1 LRSCSADLTYQPADM
16 DFFNELMIKVIEET
30 SDGFLILNPKKEI
43 IFFNEVFLRMMG
55 LRSID
60 IFSQEKDL
68 LRTKQVENGKESKL
82 TIEVPD
88 QKGVSHT
95 FLLES
100 YPVENVLG
108 RYFLLRVNPYQLI
121 PEEKFSSKEKH
132 ELIFNNLG
140 DPLYTADFT
149 GKILSCNP
157 AFLNLLHLSG
167 GNENSDDIV
176 SFYVNQEE
184 LEDKIIRLLE
194 AKSIYNLETHLFT
207 ADKEIRRVLD
217 SSWLIEN
224 ENGVATGYCTHLR
237 DVSYVHNLEQRLHIS
252 ERNYLM
258 LLGSILSAMT
268 IVDPLGNILNWNYAA
283 EKFYGYKWEEVVGI
297 NFDDITRPEK
307 KHRSIESIIKLIDE
321 NNGRYIE
328 TDVPRQCKDTTIRFT
343 FASYSALTDSGGEV
357 IAYSIMERD
366 LTERIRLERKL
377 ADSFDQLKQTQS
389 AAILGFA
396 RLTEYREKN
405 TGKHLERIREYT
417 RVVATALAELPQYR
431 NYISDEYIEDLCL
444 SSILHD
450 VGKVGIEDS
459 ILAKPGKLD
468 PSEFNRIKDHTK
480 FGGDAL
486 SEESFLTI
494 GKEIAYYHHEHWDGR
509 GYPKGLKSKA
519 IPLSARIVALADVYD
534 ALTSDRSYKHALPH
548 EEAVEIIKSE
558 RGSHFDPDIVDVFI
572 ENQEVFKRINRF
584 IAFQENPESIGNLL
598 NKQKMSAKK

>member
-1 LRSCSADLTYQPADM
+1 M

-30 SDGFLILNPKKEI
+30 TDGFLILNPKKEI

-60 IFSQEKDL
+60 IFSQEKEL
-68 LRTKQVENGKESKL
+68 LRTIQIEDGKENKL
-82 TIEVPD
+82 TIKVAD

-108 RYFLLRVNPYQLI
+108 RYFLLRVNPYQLT
-121 PEEKFSSKEKH
+121 PEEKFTSREKY
-132 ELIFNNLG
+132 ELLFNNIG
-140 DPLYTADFT
+140 DPLYTADFK

-157 AFLNLLHLSG
+157 AFLKLLHLTEG
-167 GNENSDDIV
+167 IENTEDIA
-176 SFYVNQEE
+176 SSYVNQDE
-184 LEDKIIRLLE
+184 LEDKVIRLLQ

-207 ADKEIRRVLD
+207 ADKEVKRVLD

-224 ENGVATGYCTHLR
+224 EDGVATGYCTHLR

-258 LLGSILSAMT
+258 LLGSILSAMI
-268 IVDPLGNILNWNYAA
+268 IVDPLGKILNWNYAA
-283 EKFYGYKWEEVVGI
+283 EKLYGYTWEEVVGR
-297 NFDDITRPEK
+297 NFDDIIRPDK
-307 KHRSIESIIKLIDE
+307 KHRSIEAIIKLVDE
-321 NNGRYIE
+321 NNGRYME
-328 TDVPRQCKDTTIRFT
+328 TDIPRQCKDTTIRFT
-343 FASYSALTDSGGEV
+343 FASYSALTNSEGET
-357 IAYSIMERD
+357 IAYSIMEKD
-366 LTERIRLERKL
+366 LTERVKLERKL
-377 ADSFDQLKQTQS
+377 AESFDQLKQTQS

-396 RLTEYREKN
+396 RLTEYRDKN

-459 ILAKPGKLD
+459 ILKKPGKLD
-468 PSEFNRIKDHTK
+468 PNEFKRIKDHTK

-486 SEESFLTI
+486 SEADSHITKESFLTI
-494 GKEIAYYHHEHWDGR
+494 GKEIAYYHHEYWDGN
-509 GYPKGLKSKA
+509 GYPKGLKGKT

-534 ALTSDRSYKHALPH
+534 ALTSDRSYKHAMTH

-558 RGSHFDPDIVDVFI
+558 SGTHFDPDIVNVFL
-572 ENQEVFKRINRF
+572 ENQEVFKRINKF
-584 IAFQENPESIGNLL
+584 ILLQENPESISDLL
-598 NKQKMSAKK
+598 NP

>member
-1 LRSCSADLTYQPADM
+1 M

-30 SDGFLILNPKKEI
+30 TDGFLILNPKKEI

-60 IFSQEKDL
+60 IFSQEKEL
-68 LRTKQVENGKESKL
+68 LRTIQIEDGKENKL
-82 TIEVPD
+82 TIEVAD

-108 RYFLLRVNPYQLI
+108 RYFLLRVNPYQLT
-121 PEEKFSSKEKH
+121 PEEKFTSREKY
-132 ELIFNNLG
+132 ELLFNNIG
-140 DPLYTADFT
+140 DPLYTADFK

-157 AFLNLLHLSG
+157 AFLKLLHLTEG
-167 GNENSDDIV
+167 IENTEDIA
-176 SFYVNQEE
+176 SSYVNQDE
-184 LEDKIIRLLE
+184 LEDKVIRLLQ

-207 ADKEIRRVLD
+207 ADKEVKRVLD

-224 ENGVATGYCTHLR
+224 EDGVATGYCTHLR

-258 LLGSILSAMT
+258 LLGSILSAMI
-268 IVDPLGNILNWNYAA
+268 IVDPLGKILNWNYAA
-283 EKFYGYKWEEVVGI
+283 EKLYGYTWEEVVGR
-297 NFDDITRPEK
+297 NFDDIIRPDK
-307 KHRSIESIIKLIDE
+307 KHRSIEAIIKLVDE
-321 NNGRYIE
+321 NNGRYME
-328 TDVPRQCKDTTIRFT
+328 TDIPRQCKDTTIRFT
-343 FASYSALTDSGGEV
+343 FASYSALTNSEGET
-357 IAYSIMERD
+357 IAYSIMEKD
-366 LTERIRLERKL
+366 LTERVKLERKL
-377 ADSFDQLKQTQS
+377 AESFDQLKQTQS

-396 RLTEYREKN
+396 RLTEYRDKN

-459 ILAKPGKLD
+459 ILKKPGKLD
-468 PSEFNRIKDHTK
+468 PNEFKRIKDHTK

-486 SEESFLTI
+486 SEADSHITKESFLTI
-494 GKEIAYYHHEHWDGR
+494 GKEIAYYHHEYWDGN
-509 GYPKGLKSKA
+509 GYPKGLKGKT

-534 ALTSDRSYKHALPH
+534 ALTSDRSYKHAMTH

-558 RGSHFDPDIVDVFI
+558 SGTHFDPDIVNVFL
-572 ENQEVFKRINRF
+572 ENQEVFKRINKF
-584 IAFQENPESIGNLL
+584 ILLQENPESISDLL
-598 NKQKMSAKK
+598 NP

>member
-1 LRSCSADLTYQPADM
+1 M

-60 IFSQEKDL
+60 IFSQEKEL
-68 LRTKQVENGKESKL
+68 LRTIQIEDGKENKL

-108 RYFLLRVNPYQLI
+108 RYFLLRVNPYQLT
-121 PEEKFSSKEKH
+121 PEEKFTSREKY
-132 ELIFNNLG
+132 ELLFNNIG
-140 DPLYTADFT
+140 DPLYTADFK

-157 AFLNLLHLSG
+157 AFLKLLHLTEG
-167 GNENSDDIV
+167 IENTEDIA
-176 SFYVNQEE
+176 SSYVNQDE
-184 LEDKIIRLLE
+184 LEDKVIRLLQ

-207 ADKEIRRVLD
+207 ADKEVKRVLD

-224 ENGVATGYCTHLR
+224 EDGVATGYCTHLR

-258 LLGSILSAMT
+258 LLGSILSAMI
-268 IVDPLGNILNWNYAA
+268 IVGPLGNILNWNYAA
-283 EKFYGYKWEEVVGI
+283 EKLYGYTWEEVVGR
-297 NFDDITRPEK
+297 NFDDIIRPDK
-307 KHRSIESIIKLIDE
+307 KHRSIEAIIKLVDE
-321 NNGRYIE
+321 NNGRYME
-328 TDVPRQCKDTTIRFT
+328 TDIPRQCKDTTIRFT
-343 FASYSALTDSGGEV
+343 FASYSALTNSEGET
-357 IAYSIMERD
+357 IAYSIMEKD
-366 LTERIRLERKL
+366 LTERVKLERKL
-377 ADSFDQLKQTQS
+377 AESFDQLKQTQS

-396 RLTEYREKN
+396 RLTEYRDKN

-459 ILAKPGKLD
+459 ILTKPGKLD
-468 PSEFNRIKDHTK
+468 PNEFKRIKDHTK

-486 SEESFLTI
+486 SEADSHITKESFLTI
-494 GKEIAYYHHEHWDGR
+494 GKEIAYYHHEYWDGN
-509 GYPKGLKSKA
+509 GYPKGLKGKT

-534 ALTSDRSYKHALPH
+534 ALTSDRSYKHAMTH

-558 RGSHFDPDIVDVFI
+558 SGTHFDPDIVNVFL
-572 ENQEVFKRINRF
+572 ENQEVFKRINKF
-584 IAFQENPESIGNLL
+584 ILLQENPESISDLL
-598 NKQKMSAKK
+598 NP

>member
-1 LRSCSADLTYQPADM
+1 M

-60 IFSQEKDL
+60 IFSHEKDL
-68 LRTKQVENGKESKL
+68 LRTIQIEDGKESKQ
-82 TIEVPD
+82 TIEMPD

-100 YPVENVLG
+100 FPVENVLG

-121 PEEKFSSKEKH
+121 PEEKFSSKEKY
-132 ELIFNNLG
+132 ELLFNSIG
-140 DPLYTADFT
+140 DPLYTADFK
-149 GKILSCNP
+149 GKILSCNL
-157 AFLNLLHLSG
+157 AFLKFLHLTEGS
-167 GNENSDDIV
+167 ENTADIA
-176 SFYVNQEE
+176 SFYVDQDE
-184 LEDKIIRLLE
+184 LEDKIIRLLN
-194 AKSIYNLETHLFT
+194 AKSIYNLETHLFIG
-207 ADKEIRRVLD
+207 DKEVKRVLD
-217 SSWLIEN
+217 SSWLIEH
-224 ENGVATGYCTHLR
+224 EDGVATGYCTHLR
-237 DVSYVHNLEQRLHIS
+237 DISYIHNLEQRLHIS

-258 LLGSILSAMT
+258 LLGSILSAMI

-283 EKFYGYKWEEVVGI
+283 EKFYGYKWEEVVGRD
-297 NFDDITRPEK
+297 FDDIACPDK
-307 KHRSIESIIKLIDE
+307 KHRSIESIIKLVDE
-321 NNGRYIE
+321 NNGRYME

-343 FASYSALTDSGGEV
+343 FASYSALTNSEGET
-357 IAYSIMERD
+357 IAYSIMEKD
-366 LTERIRLERKL
+366 LTERIKLERKL
-377 ADSFDQLKQTQS
+377 AESFDQLKQTQA

-396 RLTEYREKN
+396 RLTEYRDKN

-417 RVVATALAELPQYR
+417 RVMATALAELPKYR

-459 ILAKPGKLD
+459 ILTKPGKLD
-468 PSEFNRIKDHTK
+468 PNEFNRIKDHTK

-486 SEESFLTI
+486 SEADRHITKESFLTI
-494 GKEIAYYHHEHWDGR
+494 GKEIAYYHHEHWDGN
-509 GYPKGLKSKA
+509 GYPKGLKGKA

-534 ALTSDRSYKHALPH
+534 ALTSDRSYKQALPH

-558 RGSHFDPDIVDVFI
+558 RGTHFDPDIIDVFLK
-572 ENQEVFKRINRF
+572 NQEVFSRINRF
-584 IAFQENPESIGNLL
+584 IAFQENPESIGDLL
-598 NKQKMSAKK
+598 NR

>member
-1 LRSCSADLTYQPADM
+1 M
-16 DFFNELMIKVIEET
+16 EFFNEIMIKVIEET

-60 IFSQEKDL
+60 IFSQEKNL
-68 LRTKQVENGKESKL
+68 LHTRQIEDGKESKL
-82 TIEVPD
+82 TIEMPD
-88 QKGVSHT
+88 RKGVSHT

-100 YPVENVLG
+100 FPVESTLG
-108 RYFLLRVNPYQLI
+108 RYYLLRVNPHQLI
-121 PEEKFSSKEKH
+121 PEEKFSSKEKY
-132 ELIFNNLG
+132 ELLFNNLG
-140 DPLYTADFT
+140 DPLYTADLK
-149 GKILSCNP
+149 GKILTCNL
-157 AFLNLLHLSG
+157 AFLKLLHLAGSI
-167 GNENSDDIV
+167 ENTTDIV
-176 SFYVNQEE
+176 SFYVDQDE
-184 LEDKIIRLLE
+184 LEDKIIRLLK

-207 ADKEIRRVLD
+207 TDKEVKRVLD

-224 ENGVATGYCTHLR
+224 EDGVATGYCTHLR
-237 DVSYVHNLEQRLHIS
+237 DVSYIHNLEQRLHIS

-268 IVDPLGNILNWNYAA
+268 IIDPLGNILSWNYAA
-283 EKFYGYKWEEVVGI
+283 EKLYGYTWEEVVGR
-297 NFDDITRPEK
+297 NFDDIIRPDK

-321 NNGRYIE
+321 NNGRYME

-343 FASYSALTDSGGEV
+343 FASYSALINSHGET

-366 LTERIRLERKL
+366 LTERIKLERKL
-377 ADSFDQLKQTQS
+377 AKSFDQLKQTQS

-396 RLTEYREKN
+396 RLTEYRDKN

-417 RVVATALAELPQYR
+417 RVLATALAELPLYR
-431 NYISDEYIEDLCL
+431 NYISDDYIEDLCL

-459 ILAKPGKLD
+459 ILTKPGKLD
-468 PSEFNRIKDHTK
+468 ANEFKRIKDHTK

-486 SEESFLTI
+486 SEADSHILNESFLTI

-509 GYPKGLKSKA
+509 GYPKVLKGKA

-534 ALTSDRSYKHALPH
+534 ALTSDRSYKQALPH
-548 EEAVEIIKSE
+548 EEVVEIIKSE
-558 RGSHFDPDIVDVFI
+558 RGTHFDPDIIDVFI
-572 ENQEVFKRINRF
+572 ENQEVFARINKF
-584 IAFQENPESIGNLL
+584 IALQENPQSIGALL
-598 NKQKMSAKK
+598 DQQKITAKK

>member
-1 LRSCSADLTYQPADM
+1 M

-60 IFSQEKDL
+60 IFSQEKEL
-68 LRTKQVENGKESKL
+68 LRTIQIEDGKENKL

-108 RYFLLRVNPYQLI
+108 RYFLLRVNPYQLT
-121 PEEKFSSKEKH
+121 PEEKFTSREKY
-132 ELIFNNLG
+132 ELLFNNIG
-140 DPLYTADFT
+140 DPLYTADFK

-157 AFLNLLHLSG
+157 AFLKLLHLTEG
-167 GNENSDDIV
+167 IENTEDIA
-176 SFYVNQEE
+176 SSYVNQDE
-184 LEDKIIRLLE
+184 LEDKVIRLLQ

-207 ADKEIRRVLD
+207 TDKEVKRVLD

-224 ENGVATGYCTHLR
+224 EDGVATGYCTHLR

-258 LLGSILSAMT
+258 LLGSILSAMI

-283 EKFYGYKWEEVVGI
+283 EKLYGYTWEEVVGR
-297 NFDDITRPEK
+297 NFDDIIRPDK
-307 KHRSIESIIKLIDE
+307 KHRSIEAIIKLVDE
-321 NNGRYIE
+321 NNGRYME
-328 TDVPRQCKDTTIRFT
+328 TDIPRQCKDTTIRFT
-343 FASYSALTDSGGEV
+343 FASYSALTNSEGET
-357 IAYSIMERD
+357 IAYSIMEKD
-366 LTERIRLERKL
+366 LTERVKLERKL
-377 ADSFDQLKQTQS
+377 AESFDQLKQTQS

-396 RLTEYREKN
+396 RLTEYRDKN

-459 ILAKPGKLD
+459 ILTKPGKLD
-468 PSEFNRIKDHTK
+468 PNEFKRIKDHTK

-486 SEESFLTI
+486 SEADSHITKESFLTI
-494 GKEIAYYHHEHWDGR
+494 GKEIAYYHHEYWDGN
-509 GYPKGLKSKA
+509 GYPKGLKGKT

-534 ALTSDRSYKHALPH
+534 ALTSDRSYKHAMTH

-558 RGSHFDPDIVDVFI
+558 SGTHFDPDIVNVFL
-572 ENQEVFKRINRF
+572 ENQEVFKRINKF
-584 IAFQENPESIGNLL
+584 ILLQENPESISDLL
-598 NKQKMSAKK
+598 NP

>member
-1 LRSCSADLTYQPADM
+1 M

-68 LRTKQVENGKESKL
+68 LGTTQIGDGKESKL
-82 TIEVPD
+82 TIKVPD

-100 YPVENVLG
+100 FPVENVLG

-121 PEEKFSSKEKH
+121 PEEKFFSKEKY
-132 ELIFNNLG
+132 ELIFNNIG
-140 DPLYTADFT
+140 DPLYTADFK

-157 AFLNLLHLSG
+157 AFLKLLHLTG
-167 GNENSDDIV
+167 GIENTDDIA
-176 SFYVNQEE
+176 SLYVNQDE
-184 LEDKIIRLLE
+184 LEDKTIRLLE
-194 AKSIYNLETHLFT
+194 TKSIYNLETHLFT
-207 ADKEIRRVLD
+207 VDKEIKRVLD
-217 SSWLIEN
+217 SSWLIVN
-224 ENGVATGYCTHLR
+224 EDSVATGYCTHLR

-258 LLGSILSAMT
+258 LLGSILSAMI
-268 IVDPLGNILNWNYAA
+268 IVDPLGTILNWNYAA
-283 EKFYGYKWEEVVGI
+283 EKFYGYKWEEVVGR
-297 NFDDITRPEK
+297 NFDDITRPDK
-307 KHRSIESIIKLIDE
+307 KHRSIESIIKLVNKNI
-321 NNGRYIE
+321 GRYIE

-377 ADSFDQLKQTQS
+377 AESFDQLKQTQS

-396 RLTEYREKN
+396 RLTEYRDKN

-417 RVVATALAELPQYR
+417 RVLATALAELPQYR
-431 NYISDEYIEDLCL
+431 NYISDDYIEDLCL

-459 ILAKPGKLD
+459 ILTKPGKLD
-468 PSEFNRIKDHTK
+468 PKEFNRIKDHTK

-486 SEESFLTI
+486 SEADSHMTKESFLTI
-494 GKEIAYYHHEHWDGR
+494 GKEIAYYHHEHWDGN
-509 GYPKGLKSKA
+509 GYPKGLKGKA

-534 ALTSDRSYKHALPH
+534 ALTSERSYKHAMTH

-558 RGSHFDPDIVDVFI
+558 RGTHFDPDIIDVFI
-572 ENQEVFKRINRF
+572 ENQEVFRRINKF
-584 IAFQENPESIGNLL
+584 IALQENPENISALL
-598 NKQKMSAKK
+598 DRQQVSAKK